1 MTRSLSLYA
10 KVQTMSI
17 IEELWHGNINP
28 QEDSIE
34 NTAEMRQLTEYIS
47 WHRKAVEETMNDEQ
61 KETFEKYIDCR
72 NEYESLY
79 QAAVF
84 TYAFKLGAKLTAE
97 ALE

>member
-47 WHRKAVEETMNDEQ
+47 WHRKAVEET
-61 KETFEKYIDCR
+61 T
-72 NEYESLY
+72 
-79 QAAVF
+79 
-84 TYAFKLGAKLTAE
+84 
-97 ALE
+97 